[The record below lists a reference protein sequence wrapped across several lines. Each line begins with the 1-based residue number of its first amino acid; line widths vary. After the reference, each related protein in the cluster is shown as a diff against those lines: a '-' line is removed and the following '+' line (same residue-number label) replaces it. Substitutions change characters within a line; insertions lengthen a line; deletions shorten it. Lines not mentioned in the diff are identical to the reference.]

1 MNDAGAVGRLV
12 VSLGGAVGAVIAAV
26 VGMRDGRKIDVL
38 DSRLDVLSGRVDEQ
52 GKTLQ
57 LIVALSKTP

>member
-1 MNDAGAVGRLV
+1 MQWAGLV

-38 DSRLDVLSGRVDEQ
+38 DSRLDVLLGRVDEQ

>member
-1 MNDAGAVGRLV
+1 MQWAGLV
-12 VSLGGAVGAVIAAV
+12 VSLGGAVGPVIAAV

-38 DSRLDVLSGRVDEQ
+38 DSRLDVLLGRVDEQ